1 MGKDF
6 NCKVF
11 LSDGKYIFDAKV
23 ANSFFSKLKG
33 IMFQRHFP
41 YSALLFTDCYWMH
54 SFFCFVNFHIV
65 FLDKNFNVIQTFYN
79 VKPNK
84 ILAPVFN
91 SKYVIE
97 FFDDNVKFNIGEKV
111 ILEKYE

>member
-6 NCKVF
+6 NCKVS
-11 LSDGKYIFDAKV
+11 LSNGKRLFDAKV
-23 ANSFFSKLKG
+23 ANSFFSKLIG
-33 IMFQRHFP
+33 IMFQRQFP
-41 YSALLFTDCYWMH
+41 YSALVFTDCYWMH

-65 FLDKNFNVIQTFYN
+65 FLDKNFNVIQTFYD

-84 ILAPVFN
+84 ILPPVLN

-97 FFDDNVKFNIGEKV
+97 FFDGNVKFNVDDKV

>member
-6 NCKVF
+6 NCKVS
-11 LSDGKYIFDAKV
+11 LSDGSFIFNAKV

-33 IMFQRHFP
+33 IMFQREFP

-54 SFFCFVNFHIV
+54 SFFCLVNFHIV

-84 ILAPVFN
+84 ILPPVFN

-97 FFDDNVKFNIGEKV
+97 FFDDNVKFKIGEKV

>member
-11 LSDGKYIFDAKV
+11 LSSGDVILDARV
-23 ANSFFSKLKG
+23 ANSFFSKLIG

-41 YSALLFTDCYWMH
+41 YSALVFTNCYWMH
-54 SFFCFVNFHIV
+54 SFFCFVSFHIV
-65 FLDKNFNVIQTFYN
+65 FLDKNFNVIKTFYD

-84 ILAPVFN
+84 ILSPILN

-97 FFDDNVKFNIGEKV
+97 FFDSNIKFKEGDRV
-111 ILEKYE
+111 IIEKYE